1 VTIPPQR
8 GIVYGP
14 VRSRRLG
21 RSLGINLLP
30 AGRKVCT
37 FDCVYCQYG
46 WTDRGAI
53 AAMTSG
59 DWPGADVV
67 LGAVEAALARL
78 SDDPPAYLTFSGN
91 GEPTLHPRFGAIV
104 AGVKELRDCLAPRA
118 RTAVLSNSSR
128 VGSPGVRAALAALDQ
143 RIMKLDAGTEEGF
156 QRVSRPVD
164 GLTLASVVEGLRAL
178 EDVTIQTLLVA
189 GPDGNLEP
197 REIEAWLKCI
207 AAIRPVAVQLY
218 TLDRGTPSDRIEAAG
233 EEELRA
239 VGERVKALG
248 PVVSVV

>member
-1 VTIPPQR
+1 MTIAPQR

-46 WTDRGAI
+46 WSDAGAL
-53 AAMTSG
+53 ASMRP
-59 DWPGADVV
+59 DEWPRVEEV
-67 LGAVEAALARL
+67 LGAVEAALVRL
-78 SDDPPAYLTFSGN
+78 AEDPPAYLTFSGN
-91 GEPTLHPRFGAIV
+91 GEPTLHPRFGEILT
-104 AGVKELRDCLAPRA
+104 GVKELRDRLAPRA

-128 VGSPGVRAALAALDQ
+128 VGDASVRKALAALDR

-156 QRVSRPVD
+156 RRVSRPLD
-164 GLTLASVVEGLRAL
+164 GLTLADVVAGLSAL
-178 EDVTIQTLLVA
+178 EEVTIQTLLIA

-197 REIEAWLKCI
+197 GEIEAWLARI
-207 AAIRPVAVQLY
+207 AAIRPSVVQLY
-218 TLDRGTPSDRIEAAG
+218 TLDRGAPSDRIEAAG
-233 EEELRA
+233 EEQLESA
-239 VGERVKALG
+239 AERLKKAG
-248 PVVSVV
+248 VAARVF